1 MPKLHPVAKNISSAE
16 NPPDGRSRILQA
28 AFPLFAE
35 RGFYGVSISDVAES
49 AGLVKSA
56 IYHHFANKEELY
68 IAVLTDVCNRVNT
81 KMEACARGKDW
92 KTRLHNAV
100 ATLAKEIGPG
110 SYLLNVILEGVSHVT
125 VNDSHVTVDALVVL
139 RETLLSVLTREIK
152 NGIAAGDLRPLD
164 PFMISVGLIGLIAS
178 TQAASRKSNEERAN
192 FAFDLFLQGTLRR
205 KKSLS

>member
-1 MPKLHPVAKNISSAE
+1 MTKARIINKKLAPVE

-68 IAVLTDVCNRVNT
+68 IAVLTDACNRVNA
-81 KMEACARGKDW
+81 KMEACAQGKDW

-100 ATLAKEIGPG
+100 ATLAKEIGLG
-110 SYLLNVILEGVSHVT
+110 SYLLNLILEGVSHVT
-125 VNDSHVTVDALVVL
+125 VNDTHATVDALVVL
-139 RETLLSVLTREIK
+139 RETLLGVLTREIT
-152 NGIAAGDLRPLD
+152 NGIAAGELRPRD
-164 PFMISVGLIGLIAS
+164 PFLMSVGVIGLIAS
-178 TQAASRKSNEERAN
+178 MQTAARKLNEDRVD
-192 FAFDLFLQGTLRR
+192 FAFDLFLQGALRR
-205 KKSLS
+205 KK